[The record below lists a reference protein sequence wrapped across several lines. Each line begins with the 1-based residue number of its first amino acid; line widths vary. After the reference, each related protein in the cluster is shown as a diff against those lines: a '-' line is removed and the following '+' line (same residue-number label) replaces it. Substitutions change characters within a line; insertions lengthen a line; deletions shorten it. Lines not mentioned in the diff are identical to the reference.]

1 MFNEKAVISKWN
13 AEMYDLNE
21 RDTDDVEFALSI
33 IGTTPKKVLE
43 IACGS
48 GRFLVPMAKAGHI
61 VTGLD
66 FDEYMLDKI
75 KSKSAGMDNIT
86 WRKADVIREEWGS
99 GYDVV
104 VLAGNFLFNIISN
117 MDYEEAQRL
126 LFEKAAKALAPGGS
140 LYIDYGYTMH
150 PEEWFIHPGEN
161 LVWQGTDSDGT
172 TGRMVLLNSTFD
184 GERNIT
190 QFTRRFELTLA
201 DGSMIKEDILSSKHF
216 ATLEQIHGWLSA
228 NGFVLQEEY
237 GGYNRNPI
245 SESTSRA
252 IIWAKKI

>member
-1 MFNEKAVISKWN
+1 M
-13 AEMYDLNE
+13 
-21 RDTDDVEFALSI
+21 
-33 IGTTPKKVLE
+33 
-43 IACGS
+43 
-48 GRFLVPMAKAGHI
+48 
-61 VTGLD
+61 
-66 FDEYMLDKI
+66 
-75 KSKSAGMDNIT
+75 
-86 WRKADVIREEWGS
+86 
-99 GYDVV
+99 
-104 VLAGNFLFNIISN
+104 
-117 MDYEEAQRL
+117 
-126 LFEKAAKALAPGGS
+126 PGGS

-150 PEEWFIHPGEN
+150 PEEWFTHPGEN

-237 GGYNRNPI
+237 GGYSRNPI
-245 SESTSRA
+245 SEGTSRA
-252 IIWAKKI
+252 VIWAKKI